1 MHSIRLIPSR
11 AFVFLFLQF
20 LSFFLYWA
28 VKSIAF
34 NLSQSLNELIL
45 EKKNVKHSI
54 DWIRR
59 ERKIRKMHTKW
70 IWMDRIVDRYAMNS
84 MNAK

>member
-45 EKKNVKHSI
+45 EKKECETFDRLNSK
-54 DWIRR
+54 R
-59 ERKIRKMHTKW
+59 ENK
-70 IWMDRIVDRYAMNS
+70 S
-84 MNAK
+84 ENAHKVNLNG